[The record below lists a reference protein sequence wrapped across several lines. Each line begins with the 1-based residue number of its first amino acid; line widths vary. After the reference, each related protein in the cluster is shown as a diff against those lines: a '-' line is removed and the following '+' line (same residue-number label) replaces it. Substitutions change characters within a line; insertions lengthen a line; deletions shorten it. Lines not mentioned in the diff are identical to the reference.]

1 VRGRDITPF
10 AQFVA
15 EERAAGTTPPPP
27 PASAPERRL
36 FVGEVVGEA
45 AANGTNGAAA
55 RAYNRLVHRN
65 KVMRRRES
73 TFRRLL
79 GFGDAL
85 AILITVAVAARVVGD
100 NSLQPA
106 ALALPL
112 VFVLAIKAIGLYDR
126 DLHLLHKTTL
136 DEIPRLFAVATT
148 TTLLLYLADGLLVE
162 GVLGRG
168 QVAVAW
174 ATLFMLLASF
184 RSLARGVA
192 TRVTA
197 PERCLYV
204 GDEKSANEFREK
216 LATSHSIN
224 AMLVGWVPAGANA
237 NGGGQTRTEIAERTR
252 LLLAES
258 EVHRVVVG
266 PGPERPAELLES
278 IRRIAGQWVK
288 VSVLPDV
295 ARLVNPSI
303 ELDRLNGITLLGLR
317 RFEISRSSHV
327 LKRAFDLL
335 GATVGLLL
343 TWPVCLLIAAWVRLD
358 SPGPVLFR
366 QPRAGRHG
374 RPFEMLKFR
383 SMHAGADAEKDALRH
398 LNAADGVFKI
408 PDDPRITRAGKVIR
422 RLHLD
427 ELPQLINVLRG
438 DMSLVGPRPLPLDED
453 RRIEG
458 WHRRRLDLRPGITG
472 PWQILGSARIPTSE
486 MVQLDYQYVA
496 DWSVWNDLRILLLT
510 VGHVIRRRGQ

>member
-1 VRGRDITPF
+1 VSRRDPTPF

-15 EERAAGTTPPPP
+15 GGRAGEVATPAPQR
-27 PASAPERRL
+27 APERRL
-36 FVGEVVGEA
+36 FVGESGAETDGSDA
-45 AANGTNGAAA
+45 AAA
-55 RAYNRLVHRN
+55 RAYDRLVHRN
-65 KVMRRRES
+65 EVMQRRET

-79 GFGDAL
+79 AAGDAI
-85 AILITVAVAARVVGD
+85 AIVAAIALAAQAGD
-100 NSLQPA
+100 NALHPA
-106 ALALPL
+106 ALALP
-112 VFVLAIKAIGLYDR
+112 VAFVLAIKAIGLYDR

-148 TTLLLYLADGLLVE
+148 TTLLLYLADGLLVD
-162 GVLGRG
+162 GVLDRG
-168 QVAVAW
+168 QVAIAW
-174 ATLFMLLASF
+174 ATLFVLQVAL
-184 RSLARGVA
+184 RSLARGIA
-192 TRVTA
+192 TRVTE

-204 GDEKSANEFREK
+204 GDERTANEFREK
-216 LATSHSIN
+216 LGTSHSVN
-224 AMLVGWVPAGANA
+224 AVLVGWVPAGASA
-237 NGGGQTRTEIAERTR
+237 NGAGYSQGEVAERTR
-252 LLLAES
+252 ALLAQS

-295 ARLVNPSI
+295 TRLVNPSI

-317 RFEISRSSHV
+317 RFEITRSSHV
-327 LKRAFDLL
+327 IKRAFDLL
-335 GATVGLLL
+335 GASVGLLL
-343 TWPVCLLIAAWVRLD
+343 TWPVCLAIAAWVRLD
-358 SPGPVLFR
+358 SPGPALFR

-374 RPFEMLKFR
+374 RPFQMLKFR
-383 SMHAGADAEKDALRH
+383 SMCVGADADKDSLRH
-398 LNAADGVFKI
+398 LNEADGVFKI
-408 PDDPRITRAGKVIR
+408 RHDPRITRAGRLIR

-453 RRIEG
+453 RRIQG

-472 PWQILGSARIPTSE
+472 TWQVLGSARIPTSE

-510 VGHVIRRRGQ
+510 VGHVLRRRGQ